1 MDPDS
6 AVQPFSVMLSRVK
19 RVYKLCFKQRVLLSF
34 PYLDYIMRWID
45 LFVVGGVIFR
55 QVVSCGG

>member
-6 AVQPFSVMLSRVK
+6 AVQLYSVMLSRVK
-19 RVYKLCFKQRVLLSF
+19 RAYKSCFKQRVLLSF
-34 PYLDYIMRWID
+34 PYLDCIMRWID
-45 LFVVGGVIFR
+45 LFVVSGVIFK